1 MQPAPLPANEAQRLA
16 TLYSLNILDTPREE
30 RFDRITR
37 LTSRLFDVPIVLV
50 SLIDANRQWFKSCQ
64 GLEADETSREISFCA
79 HAILDKS
86 IFIIPD
92 AREDARFADNPAVT
106 GAPNVR
112 FYAGYPLAAAD
123 GNLLGTLCIVDCR
136 PRSFGIAEQQSLRD
150 LGAWVEQELNTGTL
164 SEAYLELQR
173 TRTALQ
179 ESEARHRA
187 LVESAPE
194 AIITLDEQQRI
205 TAWNNAAEGMFGI
218 PAIKPLHQPVT
229 CLLDSEDRER
239 FLAALLEDASN
250 NQSLPLE
257 FLGQGGRSKPFPME
271 LSLAHW
277 HTTQGR
283 FVSVIIRD
291 ISERRE
297 IEEMKSSFVATVSHE
312 LRTPLTAMRGALGL
326 ICGSMAES
334 IPASA
339 MTLLRIASS
348 NCERLVRLTNDILDL
363 EKISAGQLLFHNT
376 EIRLIPLLAEAL
388 AANQAYA
395 AQLGVE
401 FKLRKPVPDT
411 NLQADPDRLMQV
423 LTNLL
428 SNAAKFSP
436 NGGVVELGA
445 RLLPTGLRVEVLD
458 SGPGIPVEFEAHIF
472 ERFAQA
478 DTTLT
483 RKAGGTGLG
492 LSISKAIIDKIGGR
506 IGFDRRAEGGS
517 CFYFELPLA

>member
-1 MQPAPLPANEAQRLA
+1 MQSAPLPANETQRLA

-37 LTSRLFDVPIVLV
+37 LASRLFDVPIVLV
-50 SLIDANRQWFKSCQ
+50 SLIDANRQWFKSCK
-64 GLEADETSREISFCA
+64 GLETNETSREISFCA

-92 AREDARFADNPAVT
+92 ALQDPRFADNPVVT
-106 GAPNVR
+106 GAPHVR

-123 GNLLGTLCIVDCR
+123 GNLLGTLCIVDSR
-136 PRSFGIAEQQSLRD
+136 PRSFGTAEQQSLRD
-150 LGAWVEQELNTGTL
+150 LGTWVEQELNTGTL

-173 TRTALQ
+173 TRTALH

-205 TAWNNAAEGMFGI
+205 TSWNTAAEAMFGI
-218 PAIKPLHQPVT
+218 PAVKALQQSAIN
-229 CLLDSEDRER
+229 LLDTTDRER
-239 FLAALLEDASN
+239 FLAAIQACASN
-250 NQSLPLE
+250 DQALPLE
-257 FLGQGGRSKPFPME
+257 LKGQGDRGKPFPME
-271 LSLAHW
+271 LSLASW
-277 HTTQGR
+277 HTAQGR
-283 FVSVIIRD
+283 FVSAIIRD

-297 IEEMKSSFVATVSHE
+297 IEDMKSSFVATVSHE

-334 IPASA
+334 MPPSA

-363 EKISAGQLLFHNT
+363 EKISAGQLLLRNT
-376 EIRLIPLLAEAL
+376 EIRLASLLADAL
-388 AANQAYA
+388 AANQEYGT
-395 AQLGVE
+395 QLGVE
-401 FKLRKPVPDT
+401 LKLQEPVPVA

-445 RLLPTGLRVEVLD
+445 RLLPTSLRVEVLD
-458 SGPGIPVEFEAHIF
+458 SGPGIPVEFEARIF

-492 LSISKAIIDKIGGR
+492 LSISKAIIDKIGGK